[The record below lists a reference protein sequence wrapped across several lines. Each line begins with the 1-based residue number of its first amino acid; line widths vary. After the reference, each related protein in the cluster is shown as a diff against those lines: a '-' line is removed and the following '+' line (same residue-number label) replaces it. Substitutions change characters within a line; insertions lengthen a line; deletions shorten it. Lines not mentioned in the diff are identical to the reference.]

1 MKDGNPETF
10 IEGFK
15 NYARL
20 TAQIIF
26 AIIISSLLAVAIG
39 CFGMAIYL
47 GLSAAWNASPLITS
61 IVLLAVSTIPIVGV
75 IGGVNSSRRSR
86 QKPGSVPSIQR
97 DNKSPVMWK
106 VD

>member
-1 MKDGNPETF
+1 
-10 IEGFK
+10 
-15 NYARL
+15 
-20 TAQIIF
+20 
-26 AIIISSLLAVAIG
+26 
-39 CFGMAIYL
+39 
-47 GLSAAWNASPLITS
+47 
-61 IVLLAVSTIPIVGV
+61 LAVSTIPIVGV